1 MSINYPKKKLCNY
14 FRKLKKQGKG
24 KGKGKR
30 GDALFFPSC
39 FLERGWKKM
48 RWEEELS
55 RSDDLRRERSIH
67 NQIDSL
73 MELIQETKDRKQKIV
88 GLVKVLDLYDT
99 LKMECYEIPSDKE
112 ILQLK
117 KQLAELRLNE
127 VKEKH
132 RTDNKSESKNIEDY
146 EIEE

>member
-1 MSINYPKKKLCNY
+1 M
-14 FRKLKKQGKG
+14 
-24 KGKGKR
+24 
-30 GDALFFPSC
+30 
-39 FLERGWKKM
+39 EKM

-73 MELIQETKDRKQKIV
+73 MKLIQETKDRKQKII

-99 LKMECYEIPSDKE
+99 LKMECYEIPSDRE
-112 ILQLK
+112 ILLLK

-132 RTDNKSESKNIEDY
+132 TIDHPKEHEHEYEHENEEGH

>member
-14 FRKLKKQGKG
+14 FRKLKKQG

-99 LKMECYEIPSDKE
+99 LKMECYEIPPDKE
-112 ILQLK
+112 ILLLK
-117 KQLAELRLNE
+117 KQLAELRLSE

-132 RTDNKSESKNIEDY
+132 TIDHQKEYENEEGY